1 MQFAL
6 IIYQPHPFDASAY
19 SPEEYREIAAGYA
32 ALNATPGVT
41 PGVPMGAVAKAVTVR
56 VEDGEPRHD
65 PVPYAGLAGAVG
77 GYLLFEAPSL
87 EDALALA
94 ARVPAARLGG
104 AVEVRPCETYW

>member
-6 IIYQPHPFDASAY
+6 MIYQPHPFDASRY

-32 ALNATPGVT
+32 ALNATAGVT
-41 PGVPMGAVAKAVTVR
+41 PGVPLGAVAKAVTVR
-56 VEDGEPRHD
+56 VEGGKPRHE
-65 PVPYAGLAGAVG
+65 PSPYAGPAIAVG
-77 GYLLFEAPSL
+77 GYLLLEVPSL

-104 AVEVRPCETYW
+104 AVEVRPCEVYW